1 MTNLIFAA
9 EEAAAS
15 DSPLAALGVDA
26 RSLIFQLLTF
36 VLVFL
41 VLQRF
46 AFKPISRLL
55 AERRKTIDEGVRA
68 GQELAKERAKLEKQ
82 YAETVKEARHE
93 ADKIV
98 ANAHKEARE
107 VVREAEKTAARK
119 ADTIISDAEVKIG
132 EETARAKKA
141 LEKDIVSLVSEAT
154 EALVGE
160 KVDPK
165 KDAALID
172 KILKGH
178 LKA

>member
-68 GQELAKERAKLEKQ
+68 GQELAKERAKETQDQLAK
-82 YAETVKEARHE
+82 AESAF
-93 ADKIV
+93 DKL
-98 ANAHKEARE
+98 AKAEM
-107 VVREAEKTAARK
+107 EKTNQQGL
-119 ADTIISDAEVKIG
+119 DLM
-132 EETARAKKA
+132 KKA
-141 LEKDIVSLVSEAT
+141 VENKSY
-154 EALVGE
+154 
-160 KVDPK
+160 K
-165 KDAALID
+165 
-172 KILKGH
+172 
-178 LKA
+178 